1 VTSAGVAAFVVGAVL
16 VLSGSAKLASRAWPA
31 QARALGAPKA
41 AIVAVP
47 PLELGLG
54 VLLLV
59 GIGRAVV
66 ALASAALLVAFTA
79 LLAVRLQE
87 GRRPPC
93 ACFGPWSSRPIGPG
107 SIARNV
113 VLIALALLAALA

>member
-1 VTSAGVAAFVVGAVL
+1 MTLAGVAAFVVGAVL

-31 QARALGAPKA
+31 QARALGAP
-41 AIVAVP
+41 AIAVVLVP
-47 PLELGLG
+47 PVELGLG

-59 GIGRAVV
+59 GLGRTLV
-66 ALASAALLVAFTA
+66 ALAAAALLLAFTA
-79 LLAVRLQE
+79 LLAVRLKE

-107 SIARNV
+107 SIARNA
-113 VLIALALLAALA
+113 VLIALALIAALA